1 MNFVNNNENCI
12 EFLNNQHS
20 ITVSFCMPKWI
31 NNGVAT
37 VKLETPKKLY
47 ETGTKITIMGT
58 VKGDW
63 NCKIASLYK
72 QNSDE
77 NKDGSICAKLPV
89 KFLKISAPRKVS
101 EEQRQAA
108 SERFKKIRENMS
120 SQNV

>member
-1 MNFVNNNENCI
+1 MNFVNSNENCI

-31 NNGVAT
+31 NK
-37 VKLETPKKLY
+37 VK
-47 ETGTKITIMGT
+47 KIKEEYPDD
-58 VKGDW
+58 VKI
-63 NCKIASLYK
+63 IA
-72 QNSDE
+72 E

-101 EEQRQAA
+101 DEQRQAA
-108 SERFKKIRENMS
+108 RERFKKIRKNMS